1 MTVVDASA
9 IIDLLIPPDIGRR
22 DFLIAQIPEPGE
34 PWLAPDILPFE
45 VLSVL
50 RRHVLR
56 RVLAGNLAAAALR
69 RLPALPIEFVPTPS
83 LLEAAWPLR
92 ERFSAGDSLYA
103 ALAIRAE
110 EPLLT
115 SDMRLARA
123 AASTGIAVRNPA

>member
-1 MTVVDASA
+1 MTVIDASA
-9 IIDLLIPPDIGRR
+9 IVDLLIPPDIARR
-22 DFLIAQIPEPGE
+22 DHLIAQIPEPGE
-34 PWLAPDILPFE
+34 PWLAPDVLPFE

-56 RVLAGNLAAAALR
+56 GMLASHLATAALR
-69 RLPALPIEFVPTPS
+69 RLLALPIEFVPTSS

-115 SDMRLARA
+115 SDMRFARA
-123 AASTGIAVRNPA
+123 AAGTGIDIRNPA